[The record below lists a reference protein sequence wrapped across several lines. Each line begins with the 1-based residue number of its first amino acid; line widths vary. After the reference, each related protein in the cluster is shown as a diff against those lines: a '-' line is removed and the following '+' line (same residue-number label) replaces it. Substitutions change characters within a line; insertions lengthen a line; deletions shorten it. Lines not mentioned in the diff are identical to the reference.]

1 MGGVQRITWAE
12 MLIPCVPAT
21 LYLACNSHTPLYDR
35 VAGHARFW
43 QPFEGLA
50 LLTAKLLDAKEEEAM
65 VG

>member
-1 MGGVQRITWAE
+1 
-12 MLIPCVPAT
+12 MLKPCAPAT
-21 LYLACNSHTPLYDR
+21 IYLACNSHTPIYDR